1 MKQKDKSKDHKIQ
14 LINKAKNDINPKKHL
29 KLYYCNSSTT
39 LLKQPLPWDYYY
51 YYYYYYIIIIVV
63 VVILLFWS

>member
-39 LLKQPLPWDYYY
+39 LLKQPLP
-51 YYYYYYIIIIVV
+51 
-63 VVILLFWS
+63 